1 MKTFTED
8 EKAIARNIDEKYKWI
23 ARDRDGH
30 LCIYAGKPRKEGNY
44 WYWYSD
50 DYYRLSYFNH
60 LFSAIK
66 WKDEEPTLISD
77 IYNPQVLDDAEREY
91 LKTVLKPFHE
101 AVKYVEKVSASVF
114 DEDNRKEEY
123 VFVAFYDGGLFAFP
137 NFDAG
142 TMYTGMELNKEYK
155 LDELGITYEVRHE
168 TD

>member
-1 MKTFTED
+1 MKNFTND

-23 ARDRDGH
+23 ARDHDGE
-30 LCIYAGKPRKEGNY
+30 LCIYEEKPRKEGNY
-44 WYWYSD
+44 WYFDGYG
-50 DYYRLSYFNH
+50 RLSYFNH

-66 WKDEEPTLISD
+66 WEDKEPTLISD
-77 IYNPQVLDDAEREY
+77 IYNPQVLDDVEREY

-101 AVKYVEKVSASVF
+101 KVKYVEKVPAHVF
-114 DEDNRKEEY
+114 DEDNQEEY
-123 VFVAFYDGGLFAFP
+123 VFVAFYGRDLFAFP

-142 TMYTGMELNKEYK
+142 SMYTGMELNKEYK

>member
-1 MKTFTED
+1 MKTFTEA
-8 EKAIARNIDEKYKWI
+8 EKTIARNIDWEYKWM
-23 ARDRDGH
+23 ARDWDGN
-30 LCIYAGKPRKEGNY
+30 LCIYEEKPKKRNDR
-44 WYWYSD
+44 WISD
-50 DYYRLSYFNH
+50 DYDYIFYFNY

-66 WKDEEPTLISD
+66 WEDDEPTLIRD
-77 IYNPQVLDDAEREY
+77 IYNPPVLNDAEREY
-91 LKTVLKPFHE
+91 LKTVLKPFRG

-155 LDELGITYEVRHE
+155 LDELGITYEEDNH
-168 TD
+168 DDQ

>member
-8 EKAIARNIDEKYKWI
+8 EKTIAKNISKEYKWM
-23 ARDRDGH
+23 ARDRDGE
-30 LCIYAGKPRKEGNY
+30 LCIYEEKPRKEENY
-44 WYWYSD
+44 WYFDGYG
-50 DYYRLSYFNH
+50 RVSYFNH

-66 WKDEEPTLISD
+66 WEDKEPTLISD

-91 LKTVLKPFHE
+91 LKTVLKPFRG

-123 VFVAFYDGGLFAFP
+123 VFVAFDGGLFAFP

-142 TMYTGMELNKEYK
+142 TMYSGMELNKEYK
-155 LDELGITYEVRHE
+155 LDELGITYEEDNH
-168 TD
+168 DDQ